1 MSDSAISDSDR
12 SMTSLS
18 SLSSLS
24 SASSWVSL
32 MSGNSFATTFSIASS
47 SPHRLSSEEP
57 LAMDQR
63 FFGQFVDAVCALHDE
78 VERSRVLNHR
88 IKLSQALQ
96 LHLLSEWALHAPEKF
111 HRKLRVSPDVFDA
124 LVNRIKEHPIFYNN
138 SNNPQLPIPI
148 QLAIFLNAIGHYGNA
163 ATREDLADWAGVSI
177 GTIYNCWKRHHDDAI
192 HYDPLDREDQNER
205 KRAKQWVEERTCR
218 EWRNGFLCVDGTPFN
233 LYQKPGWHGE
243 GFFDKNSNYSLSAQV
258 IIFPHNLRIID
269 YVIGVPGSLHDSNAF
284 RRTKVARSPN
294 DFFGAGEWLWADSAY
309 ATQMWC
315 ITPFKRPPVL
325 STSFITGNLNSAGG
339 PGDLKTIQMIQT
351 AEKEINPTLEQR
363 GKDFITT

>member
-1 MSDSAISDSDR
+1 MPRKSDRKELLEALKNTRDDLVLARYVGLMQGIIDELFETDSEDTDSSMSDSAISDSDR

-24 SASSWVSL
+24 SASSWMSL

-63 FFGQFVDAVCALHDE
+63 FFGQFVDVVCALHDE

-88 IKLSQALQ
+88 IKLSQAPQ

-111 HRKLRVSPDVFDA
+111 RRKLRVSPDVFDA

-177 GTIYNCWKRHHDDAI
+177 GTIYNCWKRVMIAILQHHDDAI

-205 KRAKQWVEERTCR
+205 ERAKQWVEERTCR

-258 IIFPHNLRIID
+258 CSH
-269 YVIGVPGSLHDSNAF
+269 
-284 RRTKVARSPN
+284 
-294 DFFGAGEWLWADSAY
+294 
-309 ATQMWC
+309 
-315 ITPFKRPPVL
+315 
-325 STSFITGNLNSAGG
+325 FIYFLQ
-339 PGDLKTIQMIQT
+339 I
-351 AEKEINPTLEQR
+351 
-363 GKDFITT
+363 